1 MIRIRRSDFATIDI
15 AFILPV
21 LLMGLAVG
29 CQPAGPVEQ
38 SARPTRV
45 LAAYTQDIPDS
56 LVRFELLPIPGSTT
70 IAPFWISK
78 TEVTWQ
84 AYDIWMF
91 ARQGQSGE
99 VDAESK
105 PSTPYLPPDR
115 GWGHQD
121 YPAMSLTYHAAQMYC
136 KWLSSTTGH
145 QYRLP
150 TEAEWEYACRAGAP
164 GAPGGAGAVGPTK
177 QSIDV
182 VAWYAANAD
191 LTTQPVG
198 GKQPN
203 AWGLHD
209 MLGNVAE
216 WCLGADGQPIV
227 KGGSYKQAGD
237 ELNYAWRRA
246 KDAAWAATDP
256 QIPKS
261 RWWLSDGPFIGFRVV
276 RVP

>member
-1 MIRIRRSDFATIDI
+1 MIRARRSDFATIDI
-15 AFILPV
+15 ALILPV
-21 LLMGLAVG
+21 LLTGFVAG
-29 CQPAGPVEQ
+29 CQPAVPVEQ
-38 SARPTRV
+38 SVVPSPVQPPAQMSA

-56 LVRFELLPIPGSTT
+56 LVQFDMLPIAGSASV
-70 IAPFWISK
+70 APFWISK
-78 TEVTWQ
+78 TEATWQ
-84 AYDIWMF
+84 AYDAWMF
-91 ARQGQSGE
+91 ARQGQSVE
-99 VDAESK
+99 FDAESK

-121 YPAMSLTYHAAQMYC
+121 YPAMSLTYHAARMYC
-136 KWLSSTTGH
+136 EWLSSTTGH

-150 TEAEWEYACRAGAP
+150 TESEWEYACRAGA
-164 GAPGGAGAVGPTK
+164 AGPSQQPLDAL
-177 QSIDV
+177 
-182 VAWYAANAD
+182 AWYAANAD
-191 LTTQPVG
+191 LTTHPVG

-237 ELNYAWRRA
+237 ELDYAWRRA
-246 KDAAWAATDP
+246 REAAWAAMDP